1 MCNGDPESFKKH
13 RRMSFVAQK
22 PKCDMKLINKHGFQ
36 VIVLTL
42 GVLCSLSEAQSRT
55 NYEISF
61 NPGHPVG
68 DYGGT
73 GSPTDFD
80 SIDVYQSLNFQV
92 GLLA

>member
-1 MCNGDPESFKKH
+1 
-13 RRMSFVAQK
+13 MSFVAQK
-22 PKCDMKLINKHGFQ
+22 PKCDMKLINKDGFQ

-55 NYEISF
+55 NYERSF
-61 NPGHPVG
+61 YPGHP
-68 DYGGT
+68 DGGT

-92 GLLA
+92 GLLP